1 MSLNVI
7 GLVSG
12 GKDSLFSLAHCV
24 KNGHNVVALANLY
37 PRVEGGDDDDGEG
50 SDLNSFMY
58 QTVGHTIIPLYAK
71 ALGVPLYRRAI
82 RGTARQTGRYYD
94 TSNTS
99 TEPDETED
107 MYLLIQ
113 DVLRHQPEA
122 NALNAGA
129 ILSTYQRTRVESVA
143 IRLALTPLAYLWQYP
158 ALPPPSSRIDSLT
171 GLLDDMDAAH
181 CDARIIKIASGGI
194 RNNLL
199 FANVAAPA
207 TGARLVS
214 GLARFFTDEGQEFAL
229 RGAVVGEGGEYETL
243 ALDGPGP
250 LWKKRIEVD
259 FTGSFE
265 AEGGAT
271 YATFGKAGTVDKPD
285 SRHVDVLLPNLLDKR
300 FTAVQVQLQP
310 TYPSPSI
317 SRNDNTSSAF
327 HTGVMLTSS
336 RLSSNTLQIFNLTFP
351 KSGLSPSQQLEH
363 IIDMIPP
370 MLNDHCRILNLA
382 KESLTLQHI
391 ASTTLLLRSIDN
403 FGLLNQIYAAKMW
416 PKGLPNPPS
425 RVTIAA
431 PLPQDT
437 HVSLSVVL
445 DLDGSASER
454 RKGLHVQSLSY
465 WAPANIGPYSQA
477 ISTPVLLPQN
487 TASHSLDQPTR
498 AGIRTPIEIVHMAGQ
513 IPLVPASMALLARPF
528 SEQAVLA
535 LQHLWRVGQERSV
548 DLWAGA
554 GVAYLAHPDNNAAS
568 DRDARM
574 LNRVREAARI
584 WGLAHRVNEKGIE
597 ADGGTEAGAAGTDE
611 EDEDIDLWDLQQ
623 RNRGFGAA
631 AVATLTVGEHLH
643 VLPSRMVFE
652 SAGPGGP
659 PSAVSVSASNK
670 LVTPILIAAEVAGLP
685 RNAPVEWWST
695 GIAGLATHAGKQ
707 QCRVWPISRNIGKVA
722 SLSGIAIEHIGHH
735 EPLDDDENDDAGAG
749 LPPPQNSISF
759 FLTLLI
765 RPHLDGSL
773 PVDLPRTPNDLRPT
787 LLEDDRAS
795 MTYETVTAQ
804 SFLNLSCPPNARASL
819 EKMPLIQQ
827 ATLVPCSHVW
837 ASNAKTTDDS
847 EATATGDPD
856 EDAPEEVAAVII
868 LRIDAYP

>member
-58 QTVGHTIIPLYAK
+58 QTVGHTIVPLYAK

-143 IRLALTPLAYLWQYP
+143 IRLGLTPLAYLWQYP

-194 RNNLL
+194 RNKLL

-229 RGAVVGEGGEYETL
+229 RGAVIGEGGEYETL

-271 YATFGKAGTVDKPD
+271 YATFGRAGIVDKTD
-285 SRHVDVLLPNLLDKR
+285 SGHVDVLLPNLLDKR
-300 FTAVQVQLQP
+300 FTAV
-310 TYPSPSI
+310 
-317 SRNDNTSSAF
+317 
-327 HTGVMLTSS
+327 
-336 RLSSNTLQIFNLTFP
+336 QIFNLTFP

-363 IIDMIPP
+363 TIDMIPP
-370 MLNDHCRILNLA
+370 MLNDLCHILNLDRD
-382 KESLTLQHI
+382 SLTLQHI

-487 TASHSLDQPTR
+487 TASHSLNQSTR
-498 AGIRTPIEIVHMAGQ
+498 AGSRTPIEIVHMAGQ

-584 WGLAHRVNEKGIE
+584 WGVAHQVNEKGIE

-670 LVTPILIAAEVAGLP
+670 LVIPIFIAAEVAGLP

-707 QCRVWPISRNIGKVA
+707 QCRVWRISRNIGKVA

-735 EPLDDDENDDAGAG
+735 EAGDEDENDDAGAG
-749 LPPPQNSISF
+749 LPPQQNSISF
-759 FLTLLI
+759 FFTLLT
-765 RPHLDGSL
+765 RPQLDGSL

-787 LLEDDRAS
+787 LFEDDRAS
-795 MTYETVTAQ
+795 MTCETVTAQ
-804 SFLNLSCPPNARASL
+804 SFLNLSCPPDARASL
-819 EKMPLIQQ
+819 EKVPLIQQ

-837 ASNAKTTDDS
+837 ASNAKTTDDG
-847 EATATGDPD
+847 EATATGDPN
-856 EDAPEEVAAVII
+856 EDAPEEVAAAII
-868 LRIDAYP
+868 LRIDAYS

>member
-7 GLVSG
+7 GLISG

-37 PRVEGGDDDDGEG
+37 PRVEGSDGDDGEG
-50 SDLNSFMY
+50 LDLNSFMY

-82 RGTARQTGRYYD
+82 RGTARQIGRYYD

-113 DVLRHQPEA
+113 DVLRHHPEA

-129 ILSTYQRTRVESVA
+129 VLSTYQRTRVESVA
-143 IRLALTPLAYLWQYP
+143 IRLGLTPLAYLWQYP
-158 ALPPPSSRIDSLT
+158 ALPPPSSRSESLT
-171 GLLDDMDAAH
+171 GLLDDMDATH

-194 RNNLL
+194 HNNLL

-214 GLARFFTDEGQEFAL
+214 GLACFFTDEGQEFSL

-250 LWKKRIEVD
+250 LWKKRIELD
-259 FTGSFE
+259 FMCSFE
-265 AEGGAT
+265 AEGDAT
-271 YATFGKAGTVDKPD
+271 YATFGKAKIADKTD
-285 SRHVDVLLPNLLDKR
+285 SGHVDVPLPNLLDKR
-300 FTAVQVQLQP
+300 FTAVQIQLQP
-310 TYPSPSI
+310 TSRSPSI
-317 SRNDNTSSAF
+317 SRNGNTSSAP
-327 HTGVMLTSS
+327 HIGTMLSSS
-336 RLSSNTLQIFNLTFP
+336 RLSSNTLQISNLTFP

-370 MLNDHCRILNLA
+370 MLNDHCHILNLT
-382 KESLTLQHI
+382 KNSLTLQHI
-391 ASTTLLLRSIDN
+391 ASTTLLLRSIDD
-403 FGLLNQIYAAKMW
+403 FGPINQIYASEMW

-431 PLPQDT
+431 PLPEGT

-445 DLDGSASER
+445 DLDSSASESR
-454 RKGLHVQSLSY
+454 QGLHVQSLSY

-477 ISTPVLLPQN
+477 ISTPMLLPQI
-487 TASHSLDQPTR
+487 TASHSLDQLTR
-498 AGIRTPIEIVHMAGQ
+498 AGIRTSIEVVHMAGQ

-548 DLWAGA
+548 DLWVGA
-554 GVAYLAHPDNNAAS
+554 GVAYLAHTDNNAAS

-584 WGLAHRVNEKGIE
+584 WGVAHQVNEKGIE
-597 ADGGTEAGAAGTDE
+597 ADDGTEAGTAGTGE
-611 EDEDIDLWDLQQ
+611 EDEDIDVWDLQQ
-623 RNRGFGAA
+623 RNRGFGAS

-643 VLPSRMVFE
+643 VLPNRMLFE
-652 SAGPGGP
+652 SAGPGGL
-659 PSAVSVSASNK
+659 PSVISVSASNGPV
-670 LVTPILIAAEVAGLP
+670 LPTFIAAEVSGLP

-695 GIAGLATHAGKQ
+695 GIAGLATHAVKQ
-707 QCRVWPISRNIGKVA
+707 QCRVWPMSRDIGKVS

-735 EPLDDDENDDAGAG
+735 GADDEDDDAGAY
-749 LPPPQNSISF
+749 PPPQQSSVSF
-759 FLTLLI
+759 FFTLLI
-765 RPHLDGSL
+765 RTRLEGSL
-773 PVDLPRTPNDLRPT
+773 PADLPRTLNDLRTT
-787 LLEDDRAS
+787 LFEDDGAS
-795 MTYETVTAQ
+795 MTCEIVTAQ
-804 SFLNLSCPPNARASL
+804 SFLNLSCPPDVRASL

-827 ATLVPCSHVW
+827 ATLVPCCHVW
-837 ASNAKTTDDS
+837 ASNARTTDG
-847 EATATGDPD
+847 EAARAPD
-856 EDAPEEVAAVII
+856 EDAPEEVAAAII
-868 LRIDAYP
+868 LRIDAYSR